1 MSDINKDLNLSGKR
15 ALVTGA
21 SRGIGFAIA
30 ERLAANGAKVA
41 LCSRRREDLEEAAAK
56 LAAYGNETLVLP
68 ASLGDAEQIA
78 GLVPAICDAWG
89 GIDILVNNA
98 AANPAYCELVDL
110 EERTWDKVMNTNVK
124 GPFLLS
130 KDAGKAMAG
139 QGSGAIINIASIG
152 GIEPSPMLGAYSI
165 SKASVIMLTK
175 ALAVELGPKGVR
187 VNCIAPGLVE
197 TKFAD
202 VLVKT
207 PELHKPYVARA
218 ALRRHGQPEEIAGAA
233 HYLASEAA
241 SYMTGQVMVIDGGSR
256 L

>member
-1 MSDINKDLNLSGKR
+1 MSEINKDLDLSGKR

-41 LCSRRREDLEEAAAK
+41 LCSRKRGDLEDAASK
-56 LAAYGNETLVLP
+56 LAAHGNETKVLP

-78 GLVPAICDAWG
+78 GLVPAVCDAWG

-98 AANPAYCELVDL
+98 AANPSYCELVDL
-110 EERTWDKVMNTNVK
+110 EERTWDKVMDTNVK
-124 GPFLLS
+124 GPFLLC
-130 KDAGKAMAG
+130 KDAGKSMAA

-152 GIEPSPMLGAYSI
+152 GMEPSPMLGAYSI

-202 VLVKT
+202 VLVNT
-207 PELHKPYVARA
+207 PELHEPYVARA

>member
-1 MSDINKDLNLSGKR
+1 MANLNQDLNLDGKR

-21 SRGIGFAIA
+21 SRGIGLAIA
-30 ERLAANGAKVA
+30 DRLAANGARVA
-41 LCSRRREDLEEAAAK
+41 LCSRKRPDLEAAAEK
-56 LAAYGNETLVLP
+56 LSRHGVETLVLP
-68 ASLGDAEQIA
+68 ASLGDPEQIA
-78 GLVPAICDAWG
+78 GLVPAVLDAWG

-110 EERTWDKVMNTNVK
+110 DERTWDKVMDTNVK
-124 GPFLLS
+124 GPFLLC
-130 KDAGKAMAG
+130 KDAGKAMAD

-152 GIEPSPMLGAYSI
+152 GIEPSAMLGAYSI
-165 SKASVIMLTK
+165 SKASVIRLTK

-187 VNCIAPGLVE
+187 VNAIAPGLVE

-207 PELHKPYVARA
+207 PELHDPYIKRA

-233 HYLASEAA
+233 HYLASAA
-241 SYMTGQVMVIDGGSR
+241 SAYMTGQVMVIDGGTR